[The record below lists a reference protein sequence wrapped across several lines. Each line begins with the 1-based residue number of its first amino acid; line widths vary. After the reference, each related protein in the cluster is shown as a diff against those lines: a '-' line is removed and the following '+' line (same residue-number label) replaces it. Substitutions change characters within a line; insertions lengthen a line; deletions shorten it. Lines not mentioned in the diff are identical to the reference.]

1 MPPEQWDG
9 GPNRAGV
16 GPVRGGAILFEMI
29 AGKPAFAGETIIE
42 LYRSIALGEPPAL
55 AGGPEVMAAD
65 RIVQRALAKAPAD
78 RYADAAAMARD
89 VRDAMTR
96 LSSQPA
102 TPARAMMRLVVLP
115 FRSLR
120 PDEETDLLTLQP
132 S

>member
-1 MPPEQWDG
+1 MPASDLF
-9 GPNRAGV
+9 AV
-16 GPVRGGAILFEMI
+16 GAILFEML

-65 RIVQRALAKAPAD
+65 RIIQRALAKAAAD
-78 RYADAAAMARD
+78 RYPDASAMARD

-96 LSSQPA
+96 LDAEPSA
-102 TPARAMMRLVVLP
+102 PARAMSRVSSCC
-115 FRSLR
+115 RSAPSAPTRR
-120 PDEETDLLTLQP
+120 PT